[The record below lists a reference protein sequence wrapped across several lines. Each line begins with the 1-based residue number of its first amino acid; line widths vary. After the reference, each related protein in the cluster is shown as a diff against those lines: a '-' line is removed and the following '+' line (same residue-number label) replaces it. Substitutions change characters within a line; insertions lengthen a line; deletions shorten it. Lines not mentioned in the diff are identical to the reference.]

1 MSYPYIYQVL
11 LVVGLYV
18 VVVVG
23 VVMESVVVA
32 GVTAFFVLSVMHN
45 DV

>member
-32 GVTAFFVLSVMHN
+32 GVTAFCVLSVMHN